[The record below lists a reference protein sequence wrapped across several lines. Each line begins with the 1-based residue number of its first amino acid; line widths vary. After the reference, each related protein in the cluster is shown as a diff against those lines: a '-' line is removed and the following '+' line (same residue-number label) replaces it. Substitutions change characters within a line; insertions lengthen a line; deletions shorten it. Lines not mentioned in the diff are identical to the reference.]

1 MKNEIKKKLSAKKSS
16 GAATEDKVESL
27 DDMNKTLTP
36 YELSQLQL
44 HQVRA
49 QLQSNIIENLK
60 MKLNL
65 LAIQYQNDQAVIRG
79 QMKGAEDSRSE
90 AHMDH
95 NAMIAEIEARLKI
108 KLSEYVVDD
117 HTGILRHE
125 DNLKQ

>member
-79 QMKGAEDSRSE
+79 QMKGAADSRSE
-90 AHMDH
+90 ANMDH